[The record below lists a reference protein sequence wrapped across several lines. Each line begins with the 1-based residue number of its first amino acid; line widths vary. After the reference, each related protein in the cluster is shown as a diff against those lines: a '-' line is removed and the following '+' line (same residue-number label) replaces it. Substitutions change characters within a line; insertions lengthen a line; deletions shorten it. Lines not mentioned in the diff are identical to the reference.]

1 MREIGASTYAH
12 LNVPSENS
20 ISFYKIIYL
29 VDISIS
35 IINNVNVNL
44 VRPTIGDKSTTRCGM
59 GKLVRTD
66 RMKQKT
72 MKGKEI
78 KNEGSKNRQN
88 RIFVRHVSCVI
99 SVTRCC
105 N

>member
-1 MREIGASTYAH
+1 MREIEASTYAH

-35 IINNVNVNL
+35 IINNVNANL

-59 GKLVRTD
+59 GKLVRT
-66 RMKQKT
+66 RISKKQW
-72 MKGKEI
+72 KE
-78 KNEGSKNRQN
+78 KK
-88 RIFVRHVSCVI
+88 
-99 SVTRCC
+99 
-105 N
+105 